1 MENNNINKSPAIDG
15 YMNNTL
21 HKKEERRFQEE
32 RRDVMK
38 MNKMFAGLIAFVAG
52 VALSAG
58 SAFAIEGYIGGDPS
72 VVKLIPYYEAGDT
85 KATIIGVQNLS
96 THEDATMV
104 QHERVASFQAFLMGK
119 APDATVIAALTG
131 VDSATD
137 LLGEDDLNTKAAAE
151 AELEKAMDA
160 VMTEHLFV
168 AVNLYDDHGHMVGS
182 AELCLAEHQ
191 FGAVSIQGPSGMMDE
206 DYQLQRVSMMDDEI
220 PAYGWVKVIA
230 ETQKLTSCDGGTR
243 ANPRM
248 NIDTRARANLETGD
262 PTTASTRT
270 GVAAW
275 TIIQDVGMGFFGT
288 EVVTTSVMVN
298 AKVGDDD
305 VAEIACYDGPVQVVT
320 DGAPTIPNANTAGA
334 FQMSRCSLIPE
345 RDNNTRTA
353 GTDADMNG
361 HDDPQTDTATPRGAA
376 LVRYDVM
383 DESMVVLWLAGGED
397 TEDTHPRMS
406 RDVQVIVKCE
416 NGMVIDKMEDMFGDM
431 VDIMVDAPNK
441 LTMIDPSMGV
451 VGDATAMCDGY
462 RGALKIMMPDG
473 SSAGMAFTHLTQLDG
488 HFRMNFPA
496 YGRSSSDNCNTGLT
510 DTAAQVAAC
519 K

>member
-1 MENNNINKSPAIDG
+1 
-15 YMNNTL
+15 
-21 HKKEERRFQEE
+21 
-32 RRDVMK
+32 MK

-58 SAFAIEGYIGGDPS
+58 SAFATKGYIGSDPALI
-72 VVKLIPYYEAGDT
+72 KLIPYYEAGES

-96 THEDATMV
+96 MHEDATMV
-104 QHERVASFQAFLMGK
+104 QHERVAAFRNFLMGE
-119 APDATVIAALTG
+119 AAGSIVNTALDG
-131 VDSATD
+131 VANDTD
-137 LLGEDDLNTKAAAE
+137 TLGEEDLNTKAAAE
-151 AELEKAMDA
+151 AELEKAMMA

-168 AVNLYDDHGHMVGS
+168 AVNVYDSHGHMVGS

-191 FGAVSIQGPSGMMDE
+191 FGVVSLQGPSAMMMDG
-206 DYQLQRVSMMDDEI
+206 YQMQTLSMMDDEI

-230 ETQKLTSCDGGTR
+230 ERQKLTSCDGGTR
-243 ANPRM
+243 ASPRM
-248 NIDTRARANLETGD
+248 NIDTRARANLDTGN
-262 PTTASTRT
+262 PTTASERT
-270 GVAAW
+270 EVAAW

-305 VAEIACYDGPVQVVT
+305 MAEIACYDGPDQVVT
-320 DGAPTIPNANTAGA
+320 DGAPTIADANTVGA

-353 GTDADMNG
+353 DTDADMNG
-361 HDDPQTDTATPRGAA
+361 HDDPTTATATPRGAA
-376 LVRYDVM
+376 LARYDIM

-416 NGMVIDKMEDMFGDM
+416 DGMVIDKMEDMFGDM
-431 VDIMVDAPNK
+431 VDIMVDAPYK
-441 LTMIDPSMGV
+441 LTMIDPSMGA
-451 VGDATAMCDGY
+451 VGDATAMCDGD

-473 SSAGMAFTHLTQLDG
+473 SSAGMAFTHITQMDG
-488 HFRMNFPA
+488 HYRMNFPA
-496 YGRSSSDNCNTGLT
+496 YSRSSSTTCD
-510 DTAAQVAAC
+510 DTATANPGIADGAAAC